1 MAIQSFKEYQD
12 QVKAEVALNF
22 PTEAQGGFMGG
33 ITGYHQSFG
42 SWFTSGLTGLIG
54 SKGFDD
60 ETQKNWY
67 IQRNSIQFGKK
78 QLEDVIQNYEEVAK
92 YRQLTPEETNRYTE
106 AKKRS
111 DMITRD
117 LNFVFTNK
125 GGNLDAPIDVK
136 GQSFNQRWGIEPEN
150 EDLLKK
156 L

>member
-33 ITGYHQSFG
+33 ITGNHQSFG

-92 YRQLTPEETNRYTE
+92 YRQLTPEEKQQLDEMEDLDQQIKIMEEKVRQD
-106 AKKRS
+106 KKS
-111 DMITRD
+111 E
-117 LNFVFTNK
+117 
-125 GGNLDAPIDVK
+125 NLDT
-136 GQSFNQRWGIEPEN
+136 S
-150 EDLLKK
+150 L
-156 L
+156 